1 VTTPP
6 PAKRTPP
13 NGPPALDFADVTV
26 LEWDRRS
33 ADPGVL
39 FPILEGIDWTAG
51 PGEQWAVLGANG
63 AGKTT
68 LLDVAAGMR
77 HPTRGE
83 VRILGERLGHVDV
96 RELRTRIG
104 HVDTRTEAAFA
115 PVRPVMDVVLTG
127 VSGSIA
133 MLADRVE
140 ETDRVRALRLLELF
154 GCGRLAGRQFGR
166 CSQGERRRILLA
178 RALMHRP
185 PLLLL
190 DEPADGLDL
199 PGREALLAALEAIA
213 AEEPATTLVLVTHHL
228 EELPKSATHALLLRD
243 GGVSAQGPV
252 ETVLADGPLSDCFGV
267 AVRVRLHDGRW
278 SGRAGPHW

>member
-1 VTTPP
+1 VQTPP
-6 PAKRTPP
+6 PANNTPP
-13 NGPPALDFADVTV
+13 NGRPAVEFSGVTV

-33 ADPGVL
+33 AGPGAL
-39 FPILEGIDWTAG
+39 FPILDGIDWSAG
-51 PGEQWAVLGANG
+51 PGEHWAVLGANG

-77 HPTRGE
+77 HPTRGT
-83 VRILGERLGHVDV
+83 VRILGERLGRVDV

-104 HVDTRTEAAFA
+104 HIDTRTEAAFA
-115 PVRPVMDVVLTG
+115 PTRPVLEVVLTG
-127 VSGSIA
+127 VTGSIA

-140 ETDRVRALRLLELF
+140 ETDRDRALRLLALF

-178 RALMHRP
+178 RALIHRP

-213 AEEPATTLVLVTHHL
+213 DEESATTLVLVTHHL
-228 EELPKSATHALLLRD
+228 EELPASTTHVLLLR
-243 GGVSAQGPV
+243 GGRVCARGPV
-252 ETVLADGPLSDCFGV
+252 ATVLTDEPLSDCFGV
-267 AVRVRLHDGRW
+267 AVRVRRHDGRW
-278 SGRAGPHW
+278 SGRARPSW